1 MASKKIKKLSTAAV
15 AATMVL
21 PTVADGMMIVSAK
34 ENKPIKAE
42 DTQSQLPPVK
52 DGYTYVSKVV
62 KCEENKNTVT
72 FTMEKGERLRFT
84 FLDNNVFR
92 MHMAA
97 PGKEFQND
105 PTPNSTE
112 HKATIRAKTD
122 DQYYDENKVKPVVER
137 AESVSTT
144 ILTKDIKIVFDEKTS
159 MMTVTNKDNQ
169 VILKETAP
177 IQYKEGSTI
186 QTLATDK
193 DEYFYGGGTQ
203 NGRFSHKGKKIEIVN
218 SNNWV
223 DGGVASPNPFY
234 WSSKGYGVVRNTWKP
249 GSYDFTSNEQIT
261 TTHNEERFDAYFFI
275 EPVTEKTSVSTA
287 AKAILGDYYE
297 LTGKPIELPEYA
309 SYLGHLNCYN
319 RDYWVE
325 TTEGNGVKLGDKWY
339 KEAQNNNGGKKE
351 TLNGDDPFSAKSI
364 LNEYKTYDMPFG
376 WFLPNDGY
384 GCGYGQESTQE
395 GNISNLKQFANESIA
410 KGVQTG
416 LWTQSNLYPADPSNP
431 KPEERDLDKE
441 VQAGTHAIKT
451 DVAWVGAGYS
461 FALNGVQTAYNG
473 ILNNS
478 GMKPNVVSLD
488 GWAGTQRY
496 AGIWTGDQSGG
507 QWEYIRFHIPTYIG
521 TSLSGQPN
529 VGSDMDG
536 IFGGKNETVQTR
548 DFQWKAFTTFMLDMD
563 GWGSTQKTPW
573 AFGKDSESINR
584 AYLKTKAQLMPYI
597 NTISHEATAEGGL
610 PMVRAMFLE
619 EENPYTLGT
628 ATEYQYM
635 WGDQFLVAPIYRN
648 TASNDAGDD
657 IRNDIYL
664 PSTSEVWIDYFTGKQ
679 YRGGQILNNFDAP
692 LWKLPVF
699 VKNGSIIPMYA
710 ENNNPEAKSETN
722 TDGLDR
728 SQRIVEF
735 YPSGSTEF
743 TQYEDDGKTHGGG
756 SATTKFTSV
765 VEGDKATLTAEP
777 TEGSYESMANERST
791 EFIVNVSKAPTKVTG
806 TVAGKTVEFK
816 KVDSLEEY
824 NKATEN
830 VYFYDKAPE
839 TIVEQYASKGSKYEN
854 MEETQAPKLRVKS
867 PDKVGVTNKFQVVV
881 EGFENKQNLGKNELD
896 KNLAV
901 PTGLKS
907 TEKTSSSI
915 TMGWDESQG
924 AVSYDI
930 EIDGNV
936 YRNILKPTYL
946 HEGLNYSTDYKYRVR
961 AVNAEGNYSNWSEA
975 VTVTTDDDPYR
986 NVPEPVKV
994 TWTGGLYGN
1003 HNAGLAFDREFQ
1015 TADGGF
1021 HSDSNAIGQD
1031 LIVDLGKFYQLD
1043 KLEYYPRT
1051 DAGNGTVTKMNISTS
1066 MDGIHWTEPTTCDW
1080 AQNSEM
1086 KSVNLTDVKAR
1097 YVKMTPQKS
1106 VGNFFSA
1113 SEIMIYKKDGTEGKV
1128 VGDVNN
1134 SGALEENDLIF
1145 FENYAGLIPSD
1156 KDWEYVKNMNAD
1168 LDNNDLCDAFDLAY
1182 VATQLNG
1189 GISNPA
1195 QGVDGKIRLV
1205 PSKTKIS
1212 KGETITVDVY
1222 GIGLKNVNS
1231 FSVNIPVDS
1240 ATYSMTSA
1248 SISLNTANMRNFSK
1262 LREHSN
1268 NTVDNFIMMS
1278 NIGKQETLNGTGI
1291 LASFTVTAK
1300 KDFDWKVRETSAAL
1314 VGEDLSYENGM
1325 IDYSQQP
1332 EAPVTK
1338 KVLTKAE
1345 APVTFATEGTE
1356 VQESELWQQN
1366 NWNDLL
1372 FDKVTSDPTKMAEF
1386 KWDLPNSQVDFGE
1399 NVKLPMDFTFDVTKD
1414 GKARSITTFKI
1425 YGRENGNGAL
1435 KKSKLSYI
1443 DESGK
1448 KHDLGELTSASPSWE
1463 INNKVKQIIWTPT
1476 ESSGTTEDCYE
1487 NRVNRMLS
1495 LYEVEITEDSAV
1507 AATGITFD
1515 DTSVKTLK
1523 VGEVGSVSAT
1533 VAPENVTN
1541 PFYHIVSSNPDVV
1554 SVTEIPTADSYLY
1567 QVQGMAKGEA
1577 TLTATSEDGNFT
1589 AQWKVTVEDGLNYA
1603 ELDKQIAEAEAFA
1616 QRLYTEESWIEFQ
1629 KVVDAGKAVKENP
1642 DATQAM
1648 VNKAAL
1654 EIKNAQKNLKL
1665 KGSLDTNPDSKNLI
1679 DQTTLKM
1686 YDESS
1691 FSAAEKEHAD
1701 RTIDGDKNTIWHSNY
1716 NKGYTLPQYFTI
1728 DLGKEYSLE
1737 QVDYLPRQGSS
1748 NGHVTHYRIETS
1760 LDGEKFEPVVEGF
1773 FETEDGSLK
1782 DPSEFKKVKFDK
1794 IGARYVRFIALESLG
1809 GTPNA
1814 YASCAEINFYGVEA
1828 QSVDFAELSKL
1839 IQACES
1845 EHIDSSKYTANSW
1858 NAYQTALTAAKAIKE
1873 NSDSAEIAKAYSAL
1887 KVAEEGLK
1895 VRASEAMLTSL
1906 KNVVA
1911 EADKSI
1917 ADGATSAELEKLVA
1931 EAKELLAD
1939 PTNAEGTVVLK
1950 CMANLKAEL
1959 GKVSQSTEI
1968 KKLKEGLQ
1976 EDVDYITESIM
1987 SNTDGYRPVDVE
1999 AMQKLLDEAKAVIAK
2014 ADATKDEVVDVHKRL
2029 ADQLTKMVKVDKSTL
2044 ESAIETASKLDSNEY
2059 TPESYQVLAD
2069 AIEAGKAVLANENAT
2084 NKDVADAVDAIAKA
2098 IEGLVVDES
2107 KDLNKAD
2114 LQLEID
2120 MTKSILAEAD
2130 KYTPDS
2136 LVGLEEALA
2145 KAEKALAEA
2154 TTQEE
2159 IDAATGELRT
2169 QRREVR
2175 VAADKTELNK
2185 AITRAHNL
2193 NLNLYTPSSAQ
2204 NVRNAL
2210 SNAKDIL
2217 ADENATQEQVD
2228 IATDALNKAIDS
2240 LEMGTEDPNNPNGG
2254 NGSGNGSGQGN
2265 GSGSG
2270 NNSGSQGNGSLNSGS
2285 TTNGEKP
2292 NTGDESKTAG
2302 YGILS
2307 ILTLGGLFGLL
2318 KSKKK
2323 EEKASE

>member
-1 MASKKIKKLSTAAV
+1 
-15 AATMVL
+15 
-21 PTVADGMMIVSAK
+21 
-34 ENKPIKAE
+34 
-42 DTQSQLPPVK
+42 
-52 DGYTYVSKVV
+52 
-62 KCEENKNTVT
+62 
-72 FTMEKGERLRFT
+72 
-84 FLDNNVFR
+84 
-92 MHMAA
+92 
-97 PGKEFQND
+97 
-105 PTPNSTE
+105 
-112 HKATIRAKTD
+112 
-122 DQYYDENKVKPVVER
+122 
-137 AESVSTT
+137 
-144 ILTKDIKIVFDEKTS
+144 
-159 MMTVTNKDNQ
+159 
-169 VILKETAP
+169 
-177 IQYKEGSTI
+177 
-186 QTLATDK
+186 
-193 DEYFYGGGTQ
+193 
-203 NGRFSHKGKKIEIVN
+203 
-218 SNNWV
+218 
-223 DGGVASPNPFY
+223 
-234 WSSKGYGVVRNTWKP
+234 
-249 GSYDFTSNEQIT
+249 
-261 TTHNEERFDAYFFI
+261 
-275 EPVTEKTSVSTA
+275 
-287 AKAILGDYYE
+287 
-297 LTGKPIELPEYA
+297 
-309 SYLGHLNCYN
+309 
-319 RDYWVE
+319 
-325 TTEGNGVKLGDKWY
+325 
-339 KEAQNNNGGKKE
+339 
-351 TLNGDDPFSAKSI
+351 
-364 LNEYKTYDMPFG
+364 
-376 WFLPNDGY
+376 
-384 GCGYGQESTQE
+384 
-395 GNISNLKQFANESIA
+395 
-410 KGVQTG
+410 
-416 LWTQSNLYPADPSNP
+416 
-431 KPEERDLDKE
+431 
-441 VQAGTHAIKT
+441 
-451 DVAWVGAGYS
+451 
-461 FALNGVQTAYNG
+461 
-473 ILNNS
+473 
-478 GMKPNVVSLD
+478 
-488 GWAGTQRY
+488 
-496 AGIWTGDQSGG
+496 
-507 QWEYIRFHIPTYIG
+507 
-521 TSLSGQPN
+521 
-529 VGSDMDG
+529 
-536 IFGGKNETVQTR
+536 
-548 DFQWKAFTTFMLDMD
+548 
-563 GWGSTQKTPW
+563 
-573 AFGKDSESINR
+573 
-584 AYLKTKAQLMPYI
+584 
-597 NTISHEATAEGGL
+597 
-610 PMVRAMFLE
+610 
-619 EENPYTLGT
+619 
-628 ATEYQYM
+628 
-635 WGDQFLVAPIYRN
+635 
-648 TASNDAGDD
+648 
-657 IRNDIYL
+657 
-664 PSTSEVWIDYFTGKQ
+664 
-679 YRGGQILNNFDAP
+679 
-692 LWKLPVF
+692 
-699 VKNGSIIPMYA
+699 
-710 ENNNPEAKSETN
+710 
-722 TDGLDR
+722 
-728 SQRIVEF
+728 
-735 YPSGSTEF
+735 
-743 TQYEDDGKTHGGG
+743 
-756 SATTKFTSV
+756 
-765 VEGDKATLTAEP
+765 
-777 TEGSYESMANERST
+777 
-791 EFIVNVSKAPTKVTG
+791 
-806 TVAGKTVEFK
+806 
-816 KVDSLEEY
+816 
-824 NKATEN
+824 
-830 VYFYDKAPE
+830 
-839 TIVEQYASKGSKYEN
+839 
-854 MEETQAPKLRVKS
+854 
-867 PDKVGVTNKFQVVV
+867 
-881 EGFENKQNLGKNELD
+881 
-896 KNLAV
+896 
-901 PTGLKS
+901 
-907 TEKTSSSI
+907 
-915 TMGWDESQG
+915 
-924 AVSYDI
+924 
-930 EIDGNV
+930 
-936 YRNILKPTYL
+936 
-946 HEGLNYSTDYKYRVR
+946 
-961 AVNAEGNYSNWSEA
+961 
-975 VTVTTDDDPYR
+975 
-986 NVPEPVKV
+986 
-994 TWTGGLYGN
+994 
-1003 HNAGLAFDREFQ
+1003 
-1015 TADGGF
+1015 
-1021 HSDSNAIGQD
+1021 
-1031 LIVDLGKFYQLD
+1031 
-1043 KLEYYPRT
+1043 
-1051 DAGNGTVTKMNISTS
+1051 
-1066 MDGIHWTEPTTCDW
+1066 
-1080 AQNSEM
+1080 
-1086 KSVNLTDVKAR
+1086 
-1097 YVKMTPQKS
+1097 MTPQAS

-1128 VGDVNN
+1128 VGDANN
-1134 SGALEENDLIF
+1134 SGALEENDLVF
-1145 FENYAGLIPSD
+1145 FENYAGLIPDD

-1195 QGVDGKIRLV
+1195 QGVEGKIRLV

-1212 KGETITVDVY
+1212 QGETITVDVY

-1231 FSVNIPVDS
+1231 FSVNIPVDQAS
-1240 ATYSMTSA
+1240 YSMTPA
-1248 SISLNTANMRNFSK
+1248 SISVNTANMRNFSK
-1262 LREHSN
+1262 LRKHSN

-1278 NIGKQETLNGTGI
+1278 NVGKQETLNGTGI
-1291 LASFTVTAK
+1291 LASFTVTAN
-1300 KDFDWKVRETSAAL
+1300 KDFEWNVRETSAAL

-1325 IDYSQQP
+1325 IDYSQKP

-1345 APVTFATEGTE
+1345 APVTFATEGTA
-1356 VQESELWQQN
+1356 VQGSELWQQN

-1372 FDKVTSDPTKMAEF
+1372 FDKDTSGSLAEF
-1386 KWDLPNSQVDFGE
+1386 KWDLPNKQEDFGE
-1399 NVKLPMDFTFDVTKD
+1399 NVKLPMDFTFNVAKD

-1425 YGRENGNGAL
+1425 YGRPNSNGAL

-1448 KHDLGELTSASPSWE
+1448 KHDLGESTSTSPSWE
-1463 INNKVKQIIWTPT
+1463 INDKVKQIIWTPM
-1476 ESSGTTEDCYE
+1476 ESVGTTEDCYE

-1495 LYEVEITEDSAV
+1495 IYEVEITEDSAV

-1691 FSAAEKEHAD
+1691 CSAAEQEHAD

-1895 VRASEAMLTSL
+1895 ARASEAMLTSL

-2044 ESAIETASKLDSNEY
+2044 QSAIETASKLDPNEY

-2069 AIEAGKAVLANENAT
+2069 AIEAGKAVLENENAT
-2084 NKDVADAVDAIAKA
+2084 NKDVAEAVDAIAKA

-2130 KYTPDS
+2130 KYIPDS
-2136 LVGLEEALA
+2136 LVGLQEALE

-2159 IDAATGELRT
+2159 IDAATDELRT

-2175 VAADKTELNK
+2175 VAADKSALNK

>member
-34 ENKPIKAE
+34 ENKPVKAE

-52 DGYTYVSKVV
+52 DGYTYLSKVKEFKQEGNV
-62 KCEENKNTVT
+62 VT
-72 FTMEKGERLRFT
+72 FTMEQGERLRFT
-84 FLDNNVFR
+84 FLDENVFR
-92 MHMAA
+92 MYMAA
-97 PGKEFQND
+97 PGKDFEKD
-105 PTPNSTE
+105 PTPNSPE

-122 DQYYDENKVKPVVER
+122 DQYYDENKVNPVVER

-249 GSYDFTSNEQIT
+249 GSYDFTSNDQIT

-319 RDYWVE
+319 RDYWKE

-339 KEAQNNNGGKKE
+339 TESQSNNGGQKE
-351 TLNGDDPFSAKSI
+351 TLNGSEPFSAKSI
-364 LNEYKTYDMPFG
+364 LDEYKTYDMPVG

-384 GCGYGQESTQE
+384 GCGYGQASTQD
-395 GNISNLKQFANESIA
+395 GNIANLKQFADESIA

-473 ILNNS
+473 ILKGS

-536 IFGGKNETVQTR
+536 IFGGKNQTVQTR

-563 GWGSTQKTPW
+563 GWGSSQKTPW
-573 AFGKDSESINR
+573 ALGKDNESINR
-584 AYLKTKAQLMPYI
+584 AYLKMKAQLMPYI

-619 EENPYTLGT
+619 EENAYTLGT
-628 ATEYQYM
+628 ATQYQYM

-648 TASNDAGDD
+648 TASDDAGND

-664 PSTSEVWIDYFTGKQ
+664 PSTSEVWVDYFTGKQ

-710 ENNNPEAKSETN
+710 ENNNPEAKTETN
-722 TDGLDR
+722 KDGLDR

-777 TEGSYESMANERST
+777 TVGSYESMVNERST
-791 EFIVNVSKAPTKVTG
+791 EFIVNVSKAPTKVKG
-806 TVAGKTVEFK
+806 TVANQSVEFK
-816 KVDSLEEY
+816 KVDTLEEY
-824 NKATEN
+824 NKATGN
-830 VYFYDKAPE
+830 VYFYDAAPE

-867 PDKVGVTNKFQVVV
+867 TDKVGVTNKFQVVV
-881 EGFENKQNLGKNELD
+881 EGFENKQDLGKNELD
-896 KNLAV
+896 QNLAV

-907 TEKTSSSI
+907 TEKTSSTI
-915 TMGWDESQG
+915 TMGWDESKD

-946 HEGLNYSTDYKYRVR
+946 HEGLNYSTDYTYRVR
-961 AVNAEGNYSNWSEA
+961 AVNAEGNYSNWSDP

-986 NVPEPVKV
+986 NVPEPVEV
-994 TWTGGLYGN
+994 TWTGDIYGN
-1003 HNAGLAFDREFQ
+1003 HNADLAFDRQFQ
-1015 TADGGF
+1015 AGDGGF
-1021 HSDSNAIGQD
+1021 HSNGNSIGQD

-1043 KLEYYPRT
+1043 KLEYYPRS
-1051 DAGNGTVTKMNISTS
+1051 DAGNGTVTKMDISTS
-1066 MDGIHWTEPTTCDW
+1066 MDGIHWSEPTTYDW
-1080 AQNSEM
+1080 ARDNTTKTVALS
-1086 KSVNLTDVKAR
+1086 DVKAR
-1097 YVKMTPQKS
+1097 YVKMTPKAS
-1106 VGNFFSA
+1106 VGNFFAA

-1128 VGDVNN
+1128 VGDANN
-1134 SGALEENDLIF
+1134 SGALEENDLVF
-1145 FENYAGLIPSD
+1145 FENYAGLIPED

-1168 LDNNDLCDAFDLAY
+1168 LDSNGLCDAFDLAY

-1195 QGVDGKIRLV
+1195 QGVEGKIRLV

-1240 ATYSMTSA
+1240 ATYSMTAA
-1248 SISLNTANMRNFSK
+1248 SITVDTANMRNFSK
-1262 LREHSN
+1262 LRTHSN

-1291 LASFTVTAK
+1291 LASFTVTAN
-1300 KDFDWKVRETSAAL
+1300 KDFEWNIRETSAAL
-1314 VGEDLSYENGM
+1314 VGQDLSYEDGM
-1325 IDYSQQP
+1325 IDYSQKP

-1345 APVTFATEGTE
+1345 APVTFATEGTA
-1356 VQESELWQQN
+1356 VQGSELWQQS

-1372 FDKVTSDPTKMAEF
+1372 FDGNTSGSMAEF
-1386 KWDLPNSQVDFGE
+1386 KWDLPNSQIDFGE

-1425 YGRENGNGAL
+1425 YGRESSNGAL

-1443 DESGK
+1443 DENGK
-1448 KHDLGELTSASPSWE
+1448 KHDLEASTSTSPSWE
-1463 INNKVKQIIWTPT
+1463 INDKVKQIIWTPM
-1476 ESSGTTEDCYE
+1476 ESVGQTEDCYE
-1487 NRVNRMLS
+1487 NRLNRMLS

-1523 VGEVGSVSAT
+1523 VGEVGNVSAT

-1567 QVQGMAKGEA
+1567 QVQGMSKGEA
-1577 TLTATSEDGNFT
+1577 TLTATSEDGKFT

-1603 ELDKQIAEAEAFA
+1603 ELDKQIAEAEALA
-1616 QRLYTEESWIEFQ
+1616 QRLYTEESWVEFQ

-1654 EIKNAQKNLKL
+1654 DIKTAQKNLKL

-1679 DQTTLKM
+1679 DQTTLEM

-1691 FSAAEKEHAD
+1691 CSAAEQEHAD

-1737 QVDYLPRQGSS
+1737 QVDYLPRQGSR

-1760 LDGEKFEPVVEGF
+1760 LDGKKFEPVVEGF

-1794 IGARYVRFIALESLG
+1794 TDARYVRFIALESLG
-1809 GTPNA
+1809 DTPNA
-1814 YASCAEINFYGVEA
+1814 YASCAEINFYGVEV

-1839 IQACES
+1839 IQACEN

-1858 NAYQTALTAAKAIKE
+1858 SAYQTALTAAKAIKE
-1873 NSDSAEIAKAYSAL
+1873 DSDSAEIAKAYSAL

-1939 PTNAEGTVVLK
+1939 STNAEGTVVLE

-1959 GKVSQSTEI
+1959 GKVSASTEI

-2044 ESAIETASKLDSNEY
+2044 ESAIETASKLDPNEY

-2084 NKDVADAVDAIAKA
+2084 NKDVADAVDTIAKA

-2159 IDAATGELRT
+2159 IDAATDELRT

-2254 NGSGNGSGQGN
+2254 NESGNGSGQGN